1 MRVTEEAFQA
11 MSERAKK
18 EGRSRSDLM
27 RVLLQRGWDAPR

>member
-11 MSERAKK
+11 LGERAKE
-18 EGRSRSDLM
+18 EGRTRSDMM